1 MLSNWRFR
9 NHYPSV
15 SRYHKISILRIQ
27 CKVGFRGDGHHCW
40 DINECIEKTHT
51 CVHNAYCYDT
61 DGSFECE
68 CETNW
73 ILRTGDT
80 ECRPDVCPDGYYG
93 HGMYCKQMPDNAEC
107 KECFHSPLH
116 GHQESDQFSGPPGPS
131 FGPNVSSLYITKK

>member
-1 MLSNWRFR
+1 MT
-9 NHYPSV
+9 
-15 SRYHKISILRIQ
+15 ILRIQ
-27 CKVGFRGDGHHCW
+27 YKVGFRGDGHHCW
-40 DINECIEKTHT
+40 DINECIEKSHN

-73 ILRTGDT
+73 ILRTNDT

-107 KECFHSPLH
+107 KEI
-116 GHQESDQFSGPPGPS
+116 
-131 FGPNVSSLYITKK
+131 VSQY

>member
-1 MLSNWRFR
+1 MSPIPN
-9 NHYPSV
+9 YE
-15 SRYHKISILRIQ
+15 SRYDSYAIKTSKIIRIQ

-40 DINECIEKTHT
+40 DINECIEKSHN

-73 ILRTGDT
+73 ILRTNDT

-107 KECFHSPLH
+107 KEFFFHNTLLIRSNPVDFIRFILWS
-116 GHQESDQFSGPPGPS
+116 E
-131 FGPNVSSLYITKK
+131 

>member
-1 MLSNWRFR
+1 MTKNC
-9 NHYPSV
+9 H
-15 SRYHKISILRIQ
+15 RYQIMNRVMILMQSKLQKIIRIQ

-40 DINECIEKTHT
+40 DINECIEKSHN

-73 ILRTGDT
+73 ILRTNDT

-107 KECFHSPLH
+107 KDFFHNTLLIRSNPVDFIRFILWS
-116 GHQESDQFSGPPGPS
+116 E
-131 FGPNVSSLYITKK
+131 